1 MRRVDKGQSRGEE
14 RRLPAA
20 GDGDRPRDDPAWE
33 AAGQPFGQRQIKH
46 LERVRRGQ
54 VRHCWHVL
62 NTILNTTSLT

>member
-33 AAGQPFGQRQIKH
+33 AAANPFYNFGRIHQTI
-46 LERVRRGQ
+46 RVSPAMQAGLSD
-54 VRHCWHVL
+54 HVL
-62 NTILNTTSLT
+62 EP